1 MILENQNN
9 QEELIEEVVEEVVE
23 TPKKKRATAKKKVQ
37 PVEAK
42 TEVSADTKDTVSV
55 EEGEIDLTEY
65 IQEWKQKYKRVFKND
80 IDGETIIW
88 RRLKRGEYKN
98 ILKETESDE
107 DSKILTKQEKMVATA
122 ILYPFNVQELIEENA
137 GLATVLS
144 EEILARSGFAIS
156 YTEEL

>member
-9 QEELIEEVVEEVVE
+9 EENLIEVEEEVVV
-23 TPKKKRATAKKKVQ
+23 PKKKRTSSKKKQ
-37 PVEAK
+37 DKPVE
-42 TEVSADTKDTVSV
+42 ENVVN
-55 EEGEIDLTEY
+55 EEGELDLTAY
-65 IQEWKQKYKRVFKND
+65 IEKWKKEFKRIFKND

-98 ILKETESDE
+98 ILNDSEEDE
-107 DSKILTKQEKMVATA
+107 DNKILSKQEKMVAA
-122 ILYPFNVQELIEENA
+122 AVLYPFNIEEVIEDNA

-144 EEILARSGFAIS
+144 EEILAKSGFAIS

>member
-9 QEELIEEVVEEVVE
+9 QEELIKEEEVV
-23 TPKKKRATAKKKVQ
+23 TPKKKRATSTKKKIDK
-37 PVEAK
+37 PVED
-42 TEVSADTKDTVSV
+42 VVV
-55 EEGEIDLTEY
+55 NEEGELDLTDY
-65 IQEWKQKYKRVFKND
+65 IEQWKKEYKRVFKND
-80 IDGETIIW
+80 IYGDTIIW

-98 ILKETESDE
+98 ILNETEDDQ
-107 DSKILTKQEKMVATA
+107 DSKILTKQEKMVAA
-122 ILYPFNVQELIEENA
+122 AVLYPFNIEELIEDNA

>member
-9 QEELIEEVVEEVVE
+9 QENLVQEEEVVV
-23 TPKKKRATAKKKVQ
+23 TPKKKRATSTKKKDK
-37 PVEAK
+37 PVE
-42 TEVSADTKDTVSV
+42 TPEVSVN
-55 EEGEIDLTEY
+55 EEGELDLTEY
-65 IQEWKQKYKRVFKND
+65 IEKWKQEHKRVFKND

-98 ILKETESDE
+98 ILKETEE
-107 DSKILTKQEKMVATA
+107 DNDSQILTKQEKMVVAA
-122 ILYPFNVQELIEENA
+122 MLYPFNAEELIEENA

-144 EEILARSGFAIS
+144 EEILAKSGFAIS

>member
-9 QEELIEEVVEEVVE
+9 QEEIVKEEQEVQV
-23 TPKKKRATAKKKVQ
+23 PKKKRAGK
-37 PVEAK
+37 AK
-42 TEVSADTKDTVSV
+42 TVKAAPKEEIVLN
-55 EEGEIDLTEY
+55 EEGEIDLTAY
-65 IQEWKQKYKRVFKND
+65 IEKWKKEYKRIFKND

-88 RRLKRGEYKN
+88 RRLKRGEYRN
-98 ILKETESDE
+98 ILKEVEDDE
-107 DSKILTKQEKMVATA
+107 DDKILVKQEKMVTTA
-122 ILYPFNVQELIEENA
+122 ILYPFNAKEVIEENA

>member
-9 QEELIEEVVEEVVE
+9 QEELVKEEVVEI
-23 TPKKKRATAKKKVQ
+23 PKKKRATPKKKTQ
-37 PVEAK
+37 PAETK
-42 TEVSADTKDTVSV
+42 EEVLADVKETVSV
-55 EEGEIDLTEY
+55 EEGEIDLTEH
-65 IQEWKQKYKRVFKND
+65 IKEWKQEYKRIFKND

>member
-9 QEELIEEVVEEVVE
+9 QENLVQEEEVVV
-23 TPKKKRATAKKKVQ
+23 TPKKKRATSTKKKDK
-37 PVEAK
+37 PVE
-42 TEVSADTKDTVSV
+42 TPEVSVN
-55 EEGEIDLTEY
+55 EEGELDLTEY
-65 IQEWKQKYKRVFKND
+65 IEKWKQEHKRVFKND

-98 ILKETESDE
+98 ILKETEE
-107 DSKILTKQEKMVATA
+107 DNDSQILTKQEKMVVTA
-122 ILYPFNVQELIEENA
+122 MLYPFNAEELIEENA

>member
-9 QEELIEEVVEEVVE
+9 QENLVQEEEVVV
-23 TPKKKRATAKKKVQ
+23 TPKKKRATSTKKKDK
-37 PVEAK
+37 PVE
-42 TEVSADTKDTVSV
+42 TPEVSVN
-55 EEGEIDLTEY
+55 EEGELDLTEY
-65 IQEWKQKYKRVFKND
+65 IEKWKQEHKRVFKND

-98 ILKETESDE
+98 ILKETEE
-107 DSKILTKQEKMVATA
+107 DNDSQILTKQEKMVITA
-122 ILYPFNVQELIEENA
+122 MLYPFNAEELIEENA